1 MSFSFVSWI
10 FSSPISPCIA
20 PPGPQ
25 ASPVVVPG
33 AALRSKSPSSYERS

>member
-1 MSFSFVSWI
+1 MSFSFVSWN

-25 ASPVVVPG
+25 ASPVVG